1 MSILNCLQ
9 GVMIKGFIM
18 TMNFLDALKHRV
30 LVCDGAMGTMLYSG
44 GVFLN
49 RAFEELNLSEP
60 ERVASVHRSY
70 VNAGAD
76 VIESNTFGC
85 NALKL
90 ETFGL
95 SNKIKQINDAGVRL
109 AREVA
114 GDKAYVAGAIG
125 PLGVLIDP
133 YGRTTQ
139 EEAESYFYEHASL
152 LGESG
157 VDLFMLETFCSLDEL
172 LIAVRA
178 LKKTKDLPVV
188 AQLTMSANN
197 ETTDGASPE
206 VCARKLEDEGVSVI
220 GLNCGSGPASMLEI
234 VKRIASVAERPLSVQ
249 PNAGMPRLVEGR
261 TMYLSSP
268 DYLASYSRRFV
279 NCGARLVG
287 GCCGTTPD
295 HITQIRSAVSCGQ
308 TGDAL

>member
-1 MSILNCLQ
+1 VSILNYLQ

-18 TMNFLDALKHRV
+18 TVPFLDALKHRV
-30 LVCDGAMGTMLYSG
+30 LICDGAMGTMLYSG

-60 ERVASVHRSY
+60 ELVASVHRSY

-90 ETFGL
+90 ETFGI
-95 SNKIKQINDAGVRL
+95 SNKIKKINYAGVRL

-114 GDKAYVAGAIG
+114 GKKAYVAGAIG
-125 PLGVLIDP
+125 PLGVLIEP

-139 EEAESYFYEHASL
+139 EEAESYFCEHASL
-152 LGESG
+152 LGAAG
-157 VDLFMLETFCSLDEL
+157 VDLFMLETFCSLNEL

-178 LKKTKDLPVV
+178 VKSVQDLPVV
-188 AQLTMSANN
+188 AQFTMSEKN
-197 ETTDGASPE
+197 ETTDSASPE
-206 VCARKLEDEGVSVI
+206 LCARKLQDEGVSVI

-234 VKRIASVAERPLSVQ
+234 TKRIASVAKKPLSVQ

-268 DYLASYSRRFV
+268 SYLASYSKRFV

-287 GCCGTTPD
+287 GCCGTTPV
-295 HITQIRSAVSCGQ
+295 HISQIKSAVSCGQ
-308 TGDAL
+308 TGDTL